1 MVNSNHWRA
10 LSILVLL
17 LVSFSSFG
25 QALKKNIVKQ
35 SLSSVAYSTNFE
47 LSSKWSL
54 STEVQE
60 RIFLDPVRQS
70 QLFVKSQV
78 NFSPL
83 KDFSLGS
90 GFAYY
95 LNSPGDPEFSAAFK
109 VPEIRLNHELGYRH
123 RFKNLNFGHRYRMEE
138 RFIRKRLDDS
148 LIHGYRFV
156 ERLSYMV
163 SLEYNL
169 FRSKTKGH
177 DLSLK
182 LSDGIYI
189 NSNGGII
196 YNTFDQNRFYAGLN
210 YQLIKNLNVEF
221 GYINLFQQRSS
232 GDEYLNRS
240 IANLAI
246 NHRIKMH
253 VKNGP

>member
-1 MVNSNHWRA
+1 MINSSHLRT
-10 LSILVLL
+10 LGILVLFL
-17 LVSFSSFG
+17 FSFSSFG
-25 QALKKNIVKQ
+25 QALKKNIIKQ
-35 SLSSVAYSTNFE
+35 SLSTIAYSANFE
-47 LSSKWSL
+47 FSPKWNL

-70 QLFVKSQV
+70 QFFVKSQL
-78 NFSPL
+78 NFSPI
-83 KDFSLGS
+83 KDLSLGN

-95 LNSPGDPEFSAAFK
+95 LNSPGDPEFASSFK
-109 VPEIRLNHELGYRH
+109 VPEIRLNHELGYKH
-123 RFKNLNFGHRYRMEE
+123 QFKNLNVGHRYRMEE
-138 RFIRKRLDDS
+138 RFIRKRLNDS
-148 LIHGYRFV
+148 LVQGYRFV
-156 ERLSYMV
+156 ERLSYMI
-163 SLEYNL
+163 SLECNL
-169 FRSKTKGH
+169 LRSKAKDH

-210 YQLIKNLNVEF
+210 YQLIKNLNVEI

-232 GDEYLNRS
+232 GDEYLNRN
-240 IANLAI
+240 IASLAI

-253 VKNGP
+253 VRN

>member
-1 MVNSNHWRA
+1 MVNSKYWIV
-10 LSILVLL
+10 LGLVVLVLF
-17 LVSFSSFG
+17 SFSSFG
-25 QALKKNIVKQ
+25 QALQKTIIKQ
-35 SLSSVAYSTNFE
+35 SLSSFAYSTTFE
-47 LSSKWSL
+47 LSPKWNL
-54 STEVQE
+54 NTEFQE

-83 KDFSLGS
+83 KDLTFGT

-95 LNSPGDPEFSAAFK
+95 LNSPGDPEFASSFK

-123 RFKNLNFGHRYRMEE
+123 KFKNLIIGHRYRMEE
-138 RFIRKRLDDS
+138 RFIRKRLNDA
-148 LIHGYRFV
+148 LIDGYRFV

-163 SLEYNL
+163 SLECNL
-169 FRSKTKGH
+169 VRSKTKDH
-177 DLSLK
+177 NLSLK

-210 YQLIKNLNVEF
+210 YQLIKNLSVEL
-221 GYINLFQQRSS
+221 GYINMFQQRIS
-232 GDEYLNRS
+232 GDEYLNRN
-240 IANLAI
+240 IASLAI
-246 NHRIKMH
+246 SHRIKMH
-253 VKNGP
+253 VKN